1 MCCRL
6 VVCSEMAAT
15 PQEKSFC
22 VLQLAKLE
30 SIVAVQRAFRRQ
42 FNKQPPRHKQIY
54 EWHRK
59 FVEDG
64 CICKGK
70 STGRPRTS
78 NENVERIRTLYERRP
93 KKSTSRASKEL
104 NIPQPT
110 VWRVLK
116 HRLHMKPYKLQ
127 LLQALHPDDHNKR
140 YEFCCSMLDDMEEDN
155 FAERLI
161 FSDEST
167 FHLSGKVNRHNVRI
181 WATENPTAVIEH
193 ERDSPKLNVFCAIS
207 VTKVYG
213 PFFFMEKT
221 VTGITY
227 LDMLQNWLFPQI
239 EDDSDDFIFVQ
250 DGAPPHFSQ
259 HVRRYLNNTIPGRWI
274 GRGGAEDQLYRLWPP
289 RSPDITPCDFY
300 LWGYVKERV
309 FIPPMP
315 DTLEDL
321 RHRIIDAVNSITRDQ
336 LIRVWQELGYRFDI
350 CRVTHG
356 AHIECIP

>member
-1 MCCRL
+1 
-6 VVCSEMAAT
+6 MAAT

-30 SIVAVQRAFRRQ
+30 SIVAVQRAFRCQ

-78 NENVERIRTLYERRP
+78 NENVERIRTLYERSP

-140 YEFCCSMLDDMEEDN
+140 YEFCSSMLDDMEEDN
-155 FAERLI
+155 FAER
-161 FSDEST
+161 F
-167 FHLSGKVNRHNVRI
+167 FPM
-181 WATENPTAVIEH
+181 NP
-193 ERDSPKLNVFCAIS
+193 L
-207 VTKVYG
+207 
-213 PFFFMEKT
+213 
-221 VTGITY
+221 
-227 LDMLQNWLFPQI
+227 
-239 EDDSDDFIFVQ
+239 FIF
-250 DGAPPHFSQ
+250 
-259 HVRRYLNNTIPGRWI
+259 L
-274 GRGGAEDQLYRLWPP
+274 
-289 RSPDITPCDFY
+289 
-300 LWGYVKERV
+300 VKL
-309 FIPPMP
+309 IAI
-315 DTLEDL
+315 TLEFGQLKIL
-321 RHRIIDAVNSITRDQ
+321 RQ
-336 LIRVWQELGYRFDI
+336 LLNMKEIHQR
-350 CRVTHG
+350 
-356 AHIECIP
+356 